1 MNKAMNYGYAL
12 FDLATEEGLESLIQD
27 EFSEINGILKN
38 NHEFIQLLLNPRI
51 SVSEK
56 NEVLD
61 EIFKDKIHP
70 YLLSILKIL
79 TENGD
84 ASLISLCSTEFSK
97 CYYKEKNI
105 LLVTAISA
113 VELNEDQKQRIISK
127 LEKKMNKS
135 IILENI
141 VDQTCIGGIRLT
153 YHGNMIDSSIKNRF
167 EKLQNDLKNA
177 DYSQTEVW
185 Q

>member
-12 FDLATEEGLESLIQD
+12 YALAAEEGLESVIQE
-27 EFSEINGILKN
+27 EFSKINNILKN
-38 NHEFIQLLLNPRI
+38 NHEFIQLLSNPRI
-51 SVSEK
+51 PISEK

-61 EIFKDKIHP
+61 GIFKNKIHP

-79 TENGD
+79 TESGD
-84 ASLISLCSTEFSK
+84 ASLISLCSAEFSK

-113 VELNEDQKQRIISK
+113 VELNDDQKQGIINK

-135 IILENI
+135 IILENK

-153 YHGNMIDSSIKNRF
+153 YHGNMIDSSIKNRLK
-167 EKLQNDLKNA
+167 KLQNDLKNA
-177 DYSQTEVW
+177 DYSQMEV
-185 Q
+185 